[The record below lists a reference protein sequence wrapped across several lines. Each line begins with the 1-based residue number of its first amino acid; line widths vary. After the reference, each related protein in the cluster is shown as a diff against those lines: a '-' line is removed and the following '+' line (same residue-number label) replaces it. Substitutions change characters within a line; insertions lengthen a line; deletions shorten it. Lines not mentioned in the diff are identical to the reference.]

1 MKARKEVEL
10 DIEKI
15 KSLKEDLKK
24 LCSQLEK
31 DFENLMSKAAE
42 EKKST
47 HILEVEAVPFERIR
61 DEKLKE
67 IKKLDK
73 LIENLGKRKEV
84 SSFMTV

>member
-31 DFENLMSKAAE
+31 DFENLMSKVAE

-61 DEKLKE
+61 DEKFKE